1 MMNILFAGAGAM
13 GARFGYLLQEQGNN
27 VVFADYWDEHVNT
40 MNEKGLKVNV
50 DGKEVGTY
58 QIPSYHPSKVEGTF
72 NLIFVF
78 TKAMQLDQMMQD
90 IKHVI
95 TDDTFVICLLN
106 GLGNVDNI
114 TPYVPATQ
122 IYLGTTVWT
131 SGLGGPGFV
140 NAVGTGTIALQQV
153 EHTDSPFHD
162 KMLTTLNAAGLNV
175 TMSNDVM
182 QTIWHKVALNCVL
195 NTYCTLIDC
204 NIGQYGSYEHNEI
217 LSALIVDEIVAVGK
231 AEGVEVLRDV
241 VMNNIKGV
249 FPQDKAGAHHPSL
262 YQDMA
267 NHRLTEID
275 YLNGAIARL
284 GEKHGIVTPV
294 CLAIT
299 HMIHSKE
306 NVVGAK

>member
-1 MMNILFAGAGAM
+1 MKILFAGAGAM
-13 GARFGYLLQEQGNN
+13 GARFGYLLQEQGND
-27 VVFADYWDEHVNT
+27 VVFADYWADHVNT
-40 MNEKGLKVNV
+40 INEQGLKVHV

-58 QIPSYHPSKVEGTF
+58 KIPAYNPKEVEGTF
-72 NLIFVF
+72 DLIFVF

-95 TDDTFVICLLN
+95 TEDTFVICLLN
-106 GLGNVDNI
+106 GLGNVENI
-114 TPYVPATQ
+114 TPYVPSTQ

-140 NAVGTGTIALQQV
+140 NAVGSGSIALQQV
-153 EHTDSPFHD
+153 EHTESAFHEA
-162 KMLTTLNAAGLNV
+162 MLSTLNKAGLNV
-175 TMSNDVM
+175 VMSDDVM
-182 QTIWHKVALNCVL
+182 QTIWHKVSLNSVL

-204 NIGQYGSYEHNEI
+204 NIAEYGSYEYNAV
-217 LSALIVDEIVAVGK
+217 LSELIVDEIVAVGK
-231 AEGVEVLRDV
+231 AEGVEVLKDV
-241 VMNNIKGV
+241 VMKNIEGV
-249 FPQDKAGAHHPSL
+249 FPLDKAGAHHPSL

-267 NHRLTEID
+267 NKRKTEID

-284 GEKHGIVTPV
+284 GEKHGIATPV

>member
-1 MMNILFAGAGAM
+1 MMKILFAGAGAM
-13 GARFGYLLQEQGNN
+13 GARFGYLLQEQGND
-27 VVFADYWDEHVNT
+27 VVFADYWKDHVDAI
-40 MNEKGLKVNV
+40 NENGLKVKV
-50 DGKEVGTY
+50 DGQDVGTY
-58 QIPSYHPSKVEGTF
+58 SIPAYHPKEVEGTF
-72 NLIFVF
+72 DLIFVF

-95 TDDTFVICLLN
+95 TDKTYVVCLLN
-106 GLGNVDNI
+106 GLGNVENI
-114 TPYVPATQ
+114 TPYVPSTQ

-131 SGLGGPGFV
+131 SGLGGAGV
-140 NAVGTGTIALQQV
+140 VDAVGSGSIALQQV
-153 EHTDSPFHD
+153 ESTESPFHD
-162 KMLTTLNAAGLNV
+162 EMLETLNKAGLNV
-175 TMSNDVM
+175 KMSDDVM
-182 QTIWHKVALNCVL
+182 QTIWHKVSLNSVL

-204 NIGQYGSYEHNEI
+204 NIAEYGSYEHNEV

-241 VMNNIKGV
+241 VLNNIKGV
-249 FPQDKAGAHHPSL
+249 FPLDKAGNHHPSL

-267 NHRLTEID
+267 NRRFTEID

-284 GEKHGIVTPV
+284 GEKHGIPTPV